1 MLYIAL
7 YLHPLHKFLQAFPL
21 HHRVAIACSEV
32 ANRPIYLGEE
42 LLLAHQRVVFGEGD
56 ELEGTEVTRL
66 DDDLRAQGLAQIFA
80 HLRAEVPTAYYFH
93 TCLLML

>member
-7 YLHPLHKFLQAFPL
+7 YLHPLHKFLQALSFY
-21 HHRVAIACSEV
+21 HHVAISCSEV
-32 ANRPIYLGEE
+32 ANSPIYLGEE

-56 ELEGTEVTRL
+56 ELEGAEVARL
-66 DDDLRAQGLAQIFA
+66 DDYLRAQGFAQVFT